1 MSIFTTRKNPLHK
14 FQIEKQV
21 IELFGENYTRSEVIE
36 MLTGDIPE
44 VNMMIVDINDR
55 YCKTTKLQRF
65 NMIWVFPVW
74 LSVGWIKWI
83 LTGSY
88 GVDKNSKA
96 GEILTKL
103 IGNY

>member
-1 MSIFTTRKNPLHK
+1 MSIFTVRKNQVFK
-14 FQIEKQV
+14 FQIDKQAK
-21 IELFGENYTRSEVIE
+21 ELFGENYTRSQLIE
-36 MLTGDIPE
+36 MLTEDIRE
-44 VNMMIVDINDR
+44 VNMMVVDINDR

-65 NMIWVFPVW
+65 NLIWVSPVW
-74 LSVGWIKWI
+74 LSVGWVKWI

-88 GVDKNSKA
+88 GIDKNSKA